1 MLDMGFRPAVDRI
14 VAQCPSDRQTLF
26 FSATLDGEVGRI
38 AREYTRDAVAPR
50 AHARAGARRPTSST
64 ASVAVERDDRIDALV
79 DELRGDDR
87 DRALVFVRTKRGA
100 DRLVQAAR
108 PAHGVDAVAMHG
120 NKSQSQRE
128 KALAA
133 FEAGRVDTLVATDVA
148 ARGIDVDGI
157 SHVINFD
164 APDDREGYVHRIG
177 RTGRAGRTGVGITF
191 VGSEHVRDLEKIAG
205 QLRLKAEFR
214 AALAA

>member
-14 VAQCPSDRQTLF
+14 VAQCPAKRQTLF
-26 FSATLDGEVGRI
+26 FSATLDGEAGRI
-38 AREYTRDAVAPR
+38 ARAYTRDAVRHEHTP
-50 AHARAGARRPTSST
+50 PTT
-64 ASVAVERDDRIDALV
+64 DRTDIEHRFLAVERDDRLDALV
-79 DELRGDDR
+79 GELRAGDR

-100 DRLVQAAR
+100 DRLVKRLAS
-108 PAHGVDAVAMHG
+108 HGVDAVAMHG
-120 NKSQSQRE
+120 NKTQRQRE
-128 KALAA
+128 KALAS

-164 APDDREGYVHRIG
+164 PPADREGYVHRIG
-177 RTGRAGRTGVGITF
+177 RTGRAGKTGVGITF
-191 VGSEHVRDLEKIAG
+191 FGSEHVRDLEKIAG